1 MNMNASI
8 PRSVTSSIPGP
19 LRPAS
24 DMFPLWR
31 NLDTT
36 FDAAA
41 DVILDAHKRDGSARD
56 LPVMDLRQWG
66 VVPMGEK
73 LALAPLA
80 RHHEPRALRS
90 SAFSNLMN
98 RIGAPADFVRDKLPA
113 PLQLATVNYLLATQE
128 SPLSGTLRLRGDE
141 VASIVSE
148 RYAALDQEEL
158 LDGVREALIRHDAL
172 EQVRVKSIAT
182 GLVDVLRLV
191 FPAEQQAI
199 QVGDVSA
206 VGIDIS
212 TSSFGRSALHVR
224 GMVWRLKC
232 TNGLRVAE
240 RAGSYSF
247 KHIGESKRLKDGL
260 SDAIPSALLE
270 ARGVMGRW
278 RQAVD
283 VMVDDVQKMITEMR
297 ELSVGE
303 KKSIVEELKHE
314 AGVPELP
321 EHTSLYNVINA
332 VTAAAH
338 QASPARRL
346 DMETYAGELL
356 FNHVGRA

>member
-1 MNMNASI
+1 MDDPAEHGDVFAERRAKLAAWRDEGSAYPTQYQ
-8 PRSVTSSIPGP
+8 PRDEIGP
-19 LRPAS
+19 LH
-24 DMFPLWR
+24 
-31 NLDTT
+31 
-36 FDAAA
+36 DAYGALEAGQDSA
-41 DVILDAHKRDGSARD
+41 DVHRVAGRVIARRVHGK
-56 LPVMDLRQWG
+56 LTF
-66 VVPMGEK
+66 VVLK
-73 LALAPLA
+73 
-80 RHHEPRALRS
+80 
-90 SAFSNLMN
+90 
-98 RIGAPADFVRDKLPA
+98 D
-113 PLQLATVNYLLATQE
+113 
-128 SPLSGTLRLRGDE
+128 LSGEIQLFCQLDVLGD
-141 VASIVSE
+141 E

-158 LDGVREALIRHDAL
+158 LDGVREALLRHDAL

-283 VMVDDVQKMITEMR
+283 VMVDDVHKMITEMR

-303 KKSIVEELKHE
+303 KKIIVEELKHE

-321 EHTSLYNVINA
+321 EHTSLYNVLNA